1 MADKDYIG
9 VWSDTAGATSSL
21 SQQVNG
27 IEPGSVLALKVA
39 WNNPNV
45 HNEQTGRSVT
55 FEVRLDGVLFA
66 TVSTPDGQLA
76 QVDEAV
82 RNATVTAHNVALVN
96 MERLEAWTHN
106 YSYTDLKELS
116 KSTLTLE
123 HFQQLIIKL
132 PGDVPA
138 QGELSLVWTVDGS
151 HDGRADDF
159 MIADVQLVNP
169 DPAPDLLESE
179 PMSMMMFA
187 LDDDDG
193 DSLDLLVPDDEHGL
207 LRVGSADESEDDSDA
222 ALPSA
227 FQFEESTSLFAEHD
241 GGLGDILDALAED
254 EDLTG
259 ALESALGADEG
270 QDESLS
276 SGDEESTAEGGPAS
290 AVDTV
295 VPQRGSEDA
304 APAGT
309 PSAPDA
315 PADDMSIQRDIAQ

>member
-1 MADKDYIG
+1 
-9 VWSDTAGATSSL
+9 
-21 SQQVNG
+21 
-27 IEPGSVLALKVA
+27 
-39 WNNPNV
+39 
-45 HNEQTGRSVT
+45 
-55 FEVRLDGVLFA
+55 
-66 TVSTPDGQLA
+66 
-76 QVDEAV
+76 EAV
-82 RNATVTAHNVALVN
+82 RYATVTAHNGALVN

-169 DPAPDLLESE
+169 DPVPDLLESE

-193 DSLDLLVPDDEHGL
+193 DSLGLLVPDDEHGL

-222 ALPSA
+222 A
-227 FQFEESTSLFAEHD
+227 
-241 GGLGDILDALAED
+241 
-254 EDLTG
+254 
-259 ALESALGADEG
+259 
-270 QDESLS
+270 
-276 SGDEESTAEGGPAS
+276 
-290 AVDTV
+290 
-295 VPQRGSEDA
+295 
-304 APAGT
+304 
-309 PSAPDA
+309 
-315 PADDMSIQRDIAQ
+315 